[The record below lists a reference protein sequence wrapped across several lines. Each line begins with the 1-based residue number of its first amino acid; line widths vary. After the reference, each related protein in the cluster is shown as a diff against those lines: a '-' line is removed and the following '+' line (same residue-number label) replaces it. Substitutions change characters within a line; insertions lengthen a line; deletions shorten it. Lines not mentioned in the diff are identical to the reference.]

1 MISMKH
7 SICSFMLI
15 LMCPFLIG
23 DLYCQNSYP
32 DWFLH
37 PVKYPR
43 YITGYSTAEVIEA
56 IDDAIWRYSLSKEGY
71 LVGDASYFNNEDKW
85 ERDYLIEAQ
94 APLVQKK
101 QLLQISCF
109 QTSPYGGGEQIC
121 IFKQTNINY
130 DKVTT
135 FADEN
140 VSDIIPRW
148 VKKGPFYIEKD
159 YYYAVGK
166 YVLKG
171 NENDAWRT
179 AEEDALIELA
189 SAVGIGLYQSG
200 SKREL
205 KHSVSNT
212 TEVKESVNILT
223 YSFNHEFRD
232 LHVLERWLDYKDT
245 DPDKNV
251 RAYIY
256 VLVRIKATN
265 IKQHLTRN

>member
-1 MISMKH
+1 
-7 SICSFMLI
+7 MLI
-15 LMCPFLIG
+15 VMCPYLIG

-37 PVKYPR
+37 PAKYPE
-43 YITGYSTAEVIEA
+43 YITGFSTAGVIEA

-71 LVGDASYFNNEDKW
+71 LVGSASYFDNEDKW

-94 APLVQKK
+94 APLIKK
-101 QLLQISCF
+101 TQLHEISCF

-121 IFKQTNINY
+121 IFSQVNVND
-130 DKVTT
+130 DKKT
-135 FADEN
+135 ADTDVN
-140 VSDIIPRW
+140 VSLTTPEW
-148 VKKGPFYIEKD
+148 VKKGPFYLEKG
-159 YYYAVGK
+159 YYFAVGK

-189 SAVGIGLYQSG
+189 SAVGIGLFHSG

-205 KHSVSNT
+205 KRNGSKSA
-212 TEVKESVNILT
+212 EVEESVNILT

-232 LHVLERWLDYKDT
+232 LQVLERWLDYKDI

-256 VLVRIKATN
+256 VLVRIKATD

>member
-7 SICSFMLI
+7 SILSFMLI
-15 LMCPFLIG
+15 MMCPFLIG
-23 DLYCQNSYP
+23 NLYCQNSYP
-32 DWFLH
+32 EWFLH
-37 PVKYPR
+37 PVKYPQ
-43 YITGYSTAEVIEA
+43 YITGYSTAGVIEA

-94 APLVQKK
+94 SPLIQKK
-101 QLLQISCF
+101 QIQEISCF
-109 QTSPYGGGEQIC
+109 QTSLYGGGEQIC
-121 IFKQTNINY
+121 IFEQSIHKN
-130 DKVTT
+130 DEMTT
-135 FADEN
+135 FVDEN
-140 VSDIIPRW
+140 VSDTRPAW
-148 VKKGPFYIEKD
+148 VKKGSFFSEKD
-159 YYYAVGK
+159 DYYGVGK

-189 SAVGIGLYQSG
+189 SAVGIGIYQSG
-200 SKREL
+200 SKREI
-205 KHSVSNT
+205 KQGVSNT
-212 TEVKESVNILT
+212 PEIEESVNILT

-232 LHVLERWLDYKDT
+232 LEVLERWLDYKDI